1 MGFLEHFTFSRFLEA
16 RSWLVKFCTVPGR
29 MVTVSLQRLKEQY
42 PSWDIYCKT
51 LLIKTLN
58 FTTGKPKR
66 PMTKMLDLIDVS
78 NWRRG
83 NRYCDGREGC
93 PVGTTLAAGTVPK

>member
-1 MGFLEHFTFSRFLEA
+1 
-16 RSWLVKFCTVPGR
+16 
-29 MVTVSLQRLKEQY
+29 
-42 PSWDIYCKT
+42 
-51 LLIKTLN
+51 
-58 FTTGKPKR
+58 
-66 PMTKMLDLIDVS
+66 MTKMLDLIDVS